1 MDVAPDQASL
11 TALTDLVV
19 GDAMGQLSLIVQAF
33 VGLLMIGTAV
43 WTARR
48 PGRTRAVAFLAC
60 TVVWARANH
69 GLEGFVLVTVTPEHG
84 LTVADL
90 LPPALLALVLARLA
104 VGGRRLSAHASSG
117 RRLAAHSS

>member
-1 MDVAPDQASL
+1 VDTGLDPASL

-19 GDAMGQLSLIVQAF
+19 GDALGQVSLAVQAF
-33 VGLLMIGTAV
+33 VGLLMIGTAA

-48 PGRTRAVAFLAC
+48 PGWTRAAAFVAC
-60 TVVWARANH
+60 TLVWARANH

-104 VGGRRLSAHASSG
+104 GVGDRRAPARHAS
-117 RRLAAHSS
+117 

>member
-1 MDVAPDQASL
+1 
-11 TALTDLVV
+11 
-19 GDAMGQLSLIVQAF
+19 
-33 VGLLMIGTAV
+33 V

-48 PGRTRAVAFLAC
+48 PGWTRAAAFVAC

-69 GLEGFVLVTVTPEHG
+69 GLEGFVLLTVTPEHG

-104 VGGRRLSAHASSG
+104 VGGGGRLRPLARHSAGSTLTS
-117 RRLAAHSS
+117 